1 MITGFPSPA
10 QGYESKGIDLNS
22 VLIKHPSAT
31 VFMQIE
37 SSSYTHM
44 GIFNGDILIV
54 DRAKKITPSSL
65 VMITL
70 LDIMPAQYQGWLWI
84 APMEDIKKKRLMDA
98 VDHITDAY
106 GRHTITLGKSFIK
119 DGWQMKREF
128 LSPCVTT
135 DIKCIPGIN

>member
-10 QGYESKGIDLNS
+10 QGYESKGIDLNN

-31 VFMQIE
+31 IFMQIE
-37 SSSYTHM
+37 SSSYMHM
-44 GIFNGDILIV
+44 GIYNGDILIV

-84 APMEDIKKKRLMDA
+84 DPMEDIKKKRLMDA
-98 VDHITDAY
+98 VDQITDAY